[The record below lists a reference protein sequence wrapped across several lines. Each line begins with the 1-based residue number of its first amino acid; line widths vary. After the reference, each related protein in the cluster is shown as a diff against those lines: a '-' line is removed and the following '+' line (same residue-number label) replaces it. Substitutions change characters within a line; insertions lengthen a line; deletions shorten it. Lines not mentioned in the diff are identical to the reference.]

1 MNNDSLFQS
10 TKEIG
15 QLGDLENEQ
24 SLEMASFEDG
34 FVSMNDI
41 KQTKRDKMGGYGT
54 MEGEKVFEELD
65 VRPHPVGSIN
75 SSKQRDISK
84 KILSEKHLLKKNSN
98 SKRGSNGEMTSHKE
112 VGRRDSKLT
121 DGSQRLVTELYSDG
135 FSEENMKVRVLEAS
149 KESAVSNS
157 FERQKEQVK
166 MLADN
171 IR

>member
-1 MNNDSLFQS
+1 MV
-10 TKEIG
+10 
-15 QLGDLENEQ
+15 
-24 SLEMASFEDG
+24 SFEEIDA
-34 FVSMNDI
+34 SMNDI
-41 KQTKRDKMGGYGT
+41 KQTKGDRVGRKKIGGYGT

-84 KILSEKHLLKKNSN
+84 KILSEKHLLEKNSN
-98 SKRGSNGEMTSHKE
+98 SKKELIGGGVTSHKE

-121 DGSQRLVTELYSDG
+121 DGSQRGMTELYSDG

-149 KESAVSNS
+149 KESVVSDS